1 MQGSAGVWV
10 GLGWRRLLVRNSG
23 GYSAFGQVSTLEKF
37 VQRSEA
43 K

>member
-10 GLGWRRLLVRNSG
+10 WRRLLVLNSG